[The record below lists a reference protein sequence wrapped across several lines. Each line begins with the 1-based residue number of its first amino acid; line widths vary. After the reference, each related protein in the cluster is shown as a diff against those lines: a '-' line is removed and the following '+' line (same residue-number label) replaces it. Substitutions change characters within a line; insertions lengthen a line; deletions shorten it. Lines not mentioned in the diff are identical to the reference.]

1 MNPSTPPDLPTA
13 ASSDSQTMPR
23 PGGLANDRVATGLTA
38 TGGVAGAILAS
49 SCCIIPL
56 ALVGFGIGGAWMMQ
70 LTALAPYQPLFIALA
85 LVFLAA
91 GFWMVYW
98 RPKAACADGSACATP
113 RSHRIVKMALWGA
126 TALIALTLTLPVWA
140 PLLLDS

>member
-1 MNPSTPPDLPTA
+1 VSQTTPP
-13 ASSDSQTMPR
+13 
-23 PGGLANDRVATGLTA
+23 PGGTQDGATGGLLA
-38 TGGVAGAILAS
+38 TGGVVGAVLAS

-56 ALVGFGIGGAWMMQ
+56 VLVGFGIGGAWMTR

-113 RSHRIVKMALWGA
+113 RSHRIVKIALWGA
-126 TALIALTLTLPVWA
+126 TALIFLTLTLPVWA
-140 PLLLDS
+140 PLLLDR